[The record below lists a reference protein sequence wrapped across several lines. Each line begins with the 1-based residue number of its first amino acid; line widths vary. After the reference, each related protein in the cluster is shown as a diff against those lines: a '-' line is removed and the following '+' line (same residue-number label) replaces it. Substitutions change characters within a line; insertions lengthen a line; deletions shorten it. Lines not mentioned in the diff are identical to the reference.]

1 MPALLP
7 DGDHQQPV
15 SPVCLPLM
23 AGKWPSH
30 RVAPE
35 KPQSGGG
42 TGIQG
47 GAESLARGPV
57 GTAGQGGAWPL
68 QLVKTGP
75 KSGFG
80 TVNAPRGPARL
91 QIARACA
98 PPPLDWGAPGPTLSA
113 DMGSFAPKAE
123 AKDSWSQC
131 SLSSKR
137 QDPFLWETCC

>member
-1 MPALLP
+1 
-7 DGDHQQPV
+7 
-15 SPVCLPLM
+15 M

-75 KSGFG
+75 QSGFG
-80 TVNAPRGPARL
+80 TRECPTWARTAADSSGLRPA
-91 QIARACA
+91 
-98 PPPLDWGAPGPTLSA
+98 APGLGCTWPYSV
-113 DMGSFAPKAE
+113 
-123 AKDSWSQC
+123 C
-131 SLSSKR
+131 
-137 QDPFLWETCC
+137 